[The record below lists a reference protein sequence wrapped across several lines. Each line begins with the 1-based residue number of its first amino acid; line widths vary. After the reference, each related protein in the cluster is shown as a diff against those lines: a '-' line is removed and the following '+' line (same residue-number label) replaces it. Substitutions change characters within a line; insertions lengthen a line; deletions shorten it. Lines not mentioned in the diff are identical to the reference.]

1 VTGRAGNNIA
11 VGSRFCQLAWRM
23 ASPLFDLSGRVA
35 IITGI
40 SRGIGRALAHGF
52 AEAGAIVVGCARSYE
67 AAERTAAQ
75 IRAKGGEALGVL
87 ADVTKPE
94 DCQALVDNA
103 IRRYGRLD
111 IAVCNAGI
119 NIKKRALDFAKDEIE
134 TVIGGNLTAYYLTAQ
149 AAARQFIAQGRGGAI
164 VMNSSNASLSAF
176 DGLAPYCAAKAGIDG
191 LVRALA
197 AEWGPEGIRVNAFN
211 PGYTMHAMTDEGQK
225 FLREGANDILA
236 RTPLRRMAELG
247 EMAGPAIFLASD
259 AASFVTGVTLAVD
272 GGWCAN

>member
-1 VTGRAGNNIA
+1 
-11 VGSRFCQLAWRM
+11 M

-35 IITGI
+35 VITGT
-40 SRGIGRALAHGF
+40 SRGIGHALAHGF

-103 IRRYGRLD
+103 VRRYGRLD
-111 IAVCNAGI
+111 IAVLNAGI
-119 NIKKRALDFAKDEIE
+119 NIAKPAIE
-134 TVIGGNLTAYYLTAQ
+134 FDAGEFDTVMAGNLRGYFLSAQ
-149 AAARQFIAQGRGGAI
+149 AAARQFMAQGRGGVI
-164 VMNSSNASLSAF
+164 VMNSSNASFRAF
-176 DGLAPYCAAKAGIDG
+176 DNLAPYCAAKAGIDG

-197 AEWGPEGIRVNAFN
+197 AEWGPQGIRVNAFN
-211 PGYTMHAMTDEGQK
+211 PGYTTHSMTEKGQA
-225 FLREGANDILA
+225 FLKAAGATIAA
-236 RTPLRRMAELG
+236 RTPLRRMADVS

-272 GGWCAN
+272 GGWCAL

>member
-1 VTGRAGNNIA
+1 
-11 VGSRFCQLAWRM
+11 M

-35 IITGI
+35 VITGI
-40 SRGIGRALAHGF
+40 SRGIGRAFAHGF

-87 ADVTKPE
+87 ADVTRPE
-94 DCQALVDNA
+94 DCQALIDNA
-103 IRRYGRLD
+103 VRRYGRLD
-111 IAVCNAGI
+111 IAVLNAGI
-119 NIKKRALDFAKDEIE
+119 NIKKPSIDFEASEFD
-134 TVIGGNLTAYYLTAQ
+134 TVIDGNLRAYFLTAQ

-164 VMNSSNASLSAF
+164 VMNSSNASLAAF
-176 DGLAPYCAAKAGIDG
+176 DELGPYCAAKAGIDG

-197 AEWGPEGIRVNAFN
+197 AEWGPHGIRVNAFN
-211 PGYTMHAMTDEGQK
+211 PGYTTHSMTDKGQDY
-225 FLREGANDILA
+225 LREAGAEIAN
-236 RTPLRRMAELG
+236 RTPLRRMAEVA

-272 GGWCAN
+272 GGWCAY